1 MTAPGPTAHAALAH
15 LLARIGPRWG
25 RDIRAH
31 SQQVKDAYA
40 PLLRAAPASG
50 AAIARDLPYG
60 THPRQV
66 LDLFRPSHLA
76 ADVGAPV
83 AVFVHGGGFVRG
95 DKCTSGEL
103 YDNVM
108 HWFVRQGWVA
118 ANVEYRLA
126 PEAPFPAGAEDMAL
140 AMDWLHR
147 QVAEYGGD
155 PARLL
160 LIGHSAGG
168 THAASYAFD
177 PALGYLGRHAAA
189 LALLSA
195 RLRADA
201 LPENPN
207 AAGVRAYFGEDRL
220 RYEERSPV
228 RHAAANARL
237 PVFIAIAEFENPLL
251 DVYGLE
257 FAHALAAARGRAPR
271 LLQLRGHNHMS
282 MVAHFNSSEDG
293 LGRELLDF
301 FAHEVPDRR
310 PGAGQP
316 RQTGECPPRLAGYSL

>member
-1 MTAPGPTAHAALAH
+1 MTGPSPIAQAALER
-15 LLARIGPRWG
+15 LQARIGPRWAQ
-25 RDIRAH
+25 DIRAH

-40 PLLRAAPASG
+40 PLLRAAPPSG
-50 AAIARDLPYG
+50 AAIARDQPYG
-60 THPRQV
+60 AHPRQV
-66 LDLFRPSHLA
+66 LDLFRPADLA
-76 ADVGAPV
+76 AEAGAPV

-95 DKCTSGEL
+95 DKCVSGEL

-126 PEAPFPAGAEDMAL
+126 PEAPFPAGAEDVAL

-147 QVAEYGGD
+147 QVAAYGGD

-168 THAASYAFD
+168 THVASYAFD

-201 LPENPN
+201 LPANPN
-207 AAGVRAYFGEDRL
+207 AAGVRAYFGEDMA
-220 RYEERSPV
+220 RYEQRSPV
-228 RHAAANARL
+228 RHAATGAL

-271 LLQLRGHNHMS
+271 VLQLRGHNHMS
-282 MVAHFNSSEDG
+282 MVAHFNSGEER

-301 FAHEVPDRR
+301 FHRR
-310 PGAGQP
+310 GAD
-316 RQTGECPPRLAGYSL
+316 E